1 MSSEFADDAAFRRA
15 VGDTLRALLDQVDD
29 LDSDDHDPQ
38 LSEGNLKTIFES
50 GGTYI
55 LSQQTPLHEIWL
67 SAELQAWH
75 FVFAQ
80 GQWLERD
87 TQMPMVQVLS
97 QLFSTKLQMDI
108 RFELSPR

>member
-1 MSSEFADDAAFRRA
+1 MSSEFTDDATFRRA
-15 VGDTLRALLDQVDD
+15 VADTLRGLLDQVDD
-29 LDSDDHDPQ
+29 LDSEDHDPQ
-38 LSEGNLKTIFES
+38 LSEGNLKTVFES

-55 LSQQTPLHEIWL
+55 LSQQTPLHELWL

-75 FVFAQ
+75 FVSTQ
-80 GQWLERD
+80 GQWVERD
-87 TQMPMVQVLS
+87 TKEPMVQVLS